1 MSTVFQIYKGRIFD
15 GILFPNPIWDIF
27 GEVFNNCFKKS
38 SVVLEHLQNKPLEH
52 S

>member
-1 MSTVFQIYKGRIFD
+1 MSTVFQIYKGSIRWNLISIPYM
-15 GILFPNPIWDIF
+15 GIF

-38 SVVLEHLQNKPLEH
+38 SVVLEHLPNKPLEH